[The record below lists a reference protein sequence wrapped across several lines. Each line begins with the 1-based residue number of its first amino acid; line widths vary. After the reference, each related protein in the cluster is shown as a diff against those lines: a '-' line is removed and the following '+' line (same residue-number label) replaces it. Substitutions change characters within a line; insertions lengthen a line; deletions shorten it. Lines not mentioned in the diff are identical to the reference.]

1 MADDYFTKAEKIKQK
16 VRNLDWEKKIKLL
29 EKDFEDKKFSKEE
42 FLDKKRQVYSEVLDQ
57 MSEINQE
64 KMKLNKDHS
73 AEPIED
79 DYLSDEDLEIFQEQL
94 TPFQYMSLTKDYLG
108 EFDSQDIVFSDDF
121 RKFENLENFVHW
133 ECVKKIEK
141 LRIHNN
147 YFSCEF
153 MDKNELVIKD
163 IACLNE
169 LSKLEELVFD
179 DEGNLGDRIKVDYFS
194 SKQLSNIKQLEIHGL
209 WDLSFLQ
216 NSFSDNHNIYE
227 TLEIIKNDLKTLER
241 AVYSGSIEATTSTN
255 EQSNIEL
262 DSNSEDVLTRH
273 LLKLSEVEDQFRQL
287 TNKFEEI
294 NFKLD
299 KLSNRLSK
307 IQADNQIRFQD
318 IESAITSGAI
328 TTQLS
333 SKPKTDSKSE
343 ILPGSSQ
350 PQDLGSIS
358 YKDTETSETSQ
369 QIQSVNTT
377 ATVLTETF
385 QAEEKILPQELSPK
399 KQYEFATSF
408 LKVGDY
414 STAERA
420 FREFVLSNSEHE
432 LAGSAQY
439 WYAETFRI
447 RQLYTD
453 AASAYLEGYQKYP
466 KGNKAPINLLKLG
479 VSMVQIGE
487 KDQGCKMINGV
498 ELQYPKA
505 NQSVIQK
512 AKYESKKFECIKE
525 DS

>member
-1 MADDYFTKAEKIKQK
+1 MRFT
-16 VRNLDWEKKIKLL
+16 LKLI
-29 EKDFEDKKFSKEE
+29 FI
-42 FLDKKRQVYSEVLDQ
+42 VLF
-57 MSEINQE
+57 N
-64 KMKLNKDHS
+64 
-73 AEPIED
+73 
-79 DYLSDEDLEIFQEQL
+79 
-94 TPFQYMSLTKDYLG
+94 
-108 EFDSQDIVFSDDF
+108 
-121 RKFENLENFVHW
+121 
-133 ECVKKIEK
+133 
-141 LRIHNN
+141 
-147 YFSCEF
+147 
-153 MDKNELVIKD
+153 
-163 IACLNE
+163 
-169 LSKLEELVFD
+169 
-179 DEGNLGDRIKVDYFS
+179 
-194 SKQLSNIKQLEIHGL
+194 
-209 WDLSFLQ
+209 LSFLQ

-241 AVYSGSIEATTSTN
+241 AVYSGSIEINTSSN

-262 DSNSEDVLTRH
+262 DNNSEDVLTRH

-318 IESAITSGAI
+318 IESSISSGESTI
-328 TTQLS
+328 QLS
-333 SKPKTDSKSE
+333 SKPKTDVTKSE

-350 PQDLGSIS
+350 PQDLGIIS

-369 QIQSVNTT
+369 QIQSVDTT
-377 ATVLTETF
+377 ATVVTETF
-385 QAEEKILPQELSPK
+385 QAEEKILPQDLSPE

-466 KGNKAPINLLKLG
+466 KGTKAPINLLKLG

>member
-1 MADDYFTKAEKIKQK
+1 MRLTF
-16 VRNLDWEKKIKLL
+16 KLIIIIL
-29 EKDFEDKKFSKEE
+29 F
-42 FLDKKRQVYSEVLDQ
+42 
-57 MSEINQE
+57 N
-64 KMKLNKDHS
+64 
-73 AEPIED
+73 
-79 DYLSDEDLEIFQEQL
+79 
-94 TPFQYMSLTKDYLG
+94 
-108 EFDSQDIVFSDDF
+108 
-121 RKFENLENFVHW
+121 
-133 ECVKKIEK
+133 
-141 LRIHNN
+141 
-147 YFSCEF
+147 
-153 MDKNELVIKD
+153 
-163 IACLNE
+163 
-169 LSKLEELVFD
+169 
-179 DEGNLGDRIKVDYFS
+179 
-194 SKQLSNIKQLEIHGL
+194 
-209 WDLSFLQ
+209 LSFSQ
-216 NSFSDNHNIYE
+216 YAFSDNHNIYE

-241 AVYSGSIEATTSTN
+241 AVYSGSIEISSSSNEQPTN
-255 EQSNIEL
+255 EL
-262 DSNSEDVLTRH
+262 DNNSEDVLTRH
-273 LLKLSEVEDQFRQL
+273 LLKLSEVEDQFREL

-318 IESAITSGAI
+318 IESSISSGEI

-333 SKPKTDSKSE
+333 SKPKTDTKSE

-369 QIQSVNTT
+369 QIQSVDTT
-377 ATVLTETF
+377 ATVVTETF
-385 QAEEKILPQELSPK
+385 QAEEKILPQDLSPEK
-399 KQYEFATSF
+399 KYEFATSF

-420 FREFVLSNSEHE
+420 FREFVLDNSDHE

>member
-1 MADDYFTKAEKIKQK
+1 MRFT
-16 VRNLDWEKKIKLL
+16 LKLI
-29 EKDFEDKKFSKEE
+29 FI
-42 FLDKKRQVYSEVLDQ
+42 VLF
-57 MSEINQE
+57 N
-64 KMKLNKDHS
+64 
-73 AEPIED
+73 
-79 DYLSDEDLEIFQEQL
+79 
-94 TPFQYMSLTKDYLG
+94 
-108 EFDSQDIVFSDDF
+108 
-121 RKFENLENFVHW
+121 
-133 ECVKKIEK
+133 
-141 LRIHNN
+141 
-147 YFSCEF
+147 
-153 MDKNELVIKD
+153 
-163 IACLNE
+163 
-169 LSKLEELVFD
+169 
-179 DEGNLGDRIKVDYFS
+179 
-194 SKQLSNIKQLEIHGL
+194 
-209 WDLSFLQ
+209 LSFLQ

-241 AVYSGSIEATTSTN
+241 AVYSGSIEINTSSN

-262 DSNSEDVLTRH
+262 DNNSEDVLTRH

-318 IESAITSGAI
+318 IESSISSGES

-333 SKPKTDSKSE
+333 SKPKTDITKSE

-350 PQDLGSIS
+350 PQDLGTIS

-369 QIQSVNTT
+369 QIQSVDTT
-377 ATVLTETF
+377 ATVVTETF
-385 QAEEKILPQELSPK
+385 QAEEKILPQDLSPE

-466 KGNKAPINLLKLG
+466 KGTKAPINLLKLG

>member
-1 MADDYFTKAEKIKQK
+1 MRFT
-16 VRNLDWEKKIKLL
+16 
-29 EKDFEDKKFSKEE
+29 
-42 FLDKKRQVYSEVLDQ
+42 
-57 MSEINQE
+57 
-64 KMKLNKDHS
+64 
-73 AEPIED
+73 
-79 DYLSDEDLEIFQEQL
+79 
-94 TPFQYMSLTKDYLG
+94 
-108 EFDSQDIVFSDDF
+108 
-121 RKFENLENFVHW
+121 
-133 ECVKKIEK
+133 
-141 LRIHNN
+141 
-147 YFSCEF
+147 
-153 MDKNELVIKD
+153 
-163 IACLNE
+163 
-169 LSKLEELVFD
+169 SKLIILILF
-179 DEGNLGDRIKVDYFS
+179 Y
-194 SKQLSNIKQLEIHGL
+194 
-209 WDLSFLQ
+209 LSFLQ

-241 AVYSGSIEATTSTN
+241 AVYSGSIEINTSSN

-262 DSNSEDVLTRH
+262 DNNSEDLLTRH

-318 IESAITSGAI
+318 IESSISSGESI
-328 TTQLS
+328 TQLS
-333 SKPKTDSKSE
+333 SKPKTDVTKSE

-350 PQDLGSIS
+350 PQDLGTIS

-369 QIQSVNTT
+369 QIQSVDTT
-377 ATVLTETF
+377 ATVVTETF
-385 QAEEKILPQELSPK
+385 QAEEKILPQDLSPE

-466 KGNKAPINLLKLG
+466 KGTKAPINLLKLG

>member
-1 MADDYFTKAEKIKQK
+1 MRFT
-16 VRNLDWEKKIKLL
+16 
-29 EKDFEDKKFSKEE
+29 
-42 FLDKKRQVYSEVLDQ
+42 
-57 MSEINQE
+57 
-64 KMKLNKDHS
+64 
-73 AEPIED
+73 
-79 DYLSDEDLEIFQEQL
+79 
-94 TPFQYMSLTKDYLG
+94 
-108 EFDSQDIVFSDDF
+108 
-121 RKFENLENFVHW
+121 
-133 ECVKKIEK
+133 
-141 LRIHNN
+141 
-147 YFSCEF
+147 
-153 MDKNELVIKD
+153 
-163 IACLNE
+163 
-169 LSKLEELVFD
+169 SKLIILILF
-179 DEGNLGDRIKVDYFS
+179 Y
-194 SKQLSNIKQLEIHGL
+194 
-209 WDLSFLQ
+209 LSFLQ

-241 AVYSGSIEATTSTN
+241 AVYSGSIEVKTSSN

-262 DSNSEDVLTRH
+262 DGNSEDVLTRH

-318 IESAITSGAI
+318 IESTISSGEV

-333 SKPKTDSKSE
+333 SKPKTDTKSE

-369 QIQSVNTT
+369 QIQSVDTT
-377 ATVLTETF
+377 ATVVTETF
-385 QAEEKILPQELSPK
+385 QAEEKILPQDLSPK

-420 FREFVLSNSEHE
+420 FREFVLDNSEHE

>member
-1 MADDYFTKAEKIKQK
+1 MRFT
-16 VRNLDWEKKIKLL
+16 LKLIL
-29 EKDFEDKKFSKEE
+29 
-42 FLDKKRQVYSEVLDQ
+42 
-57 MSEINQE
+57 I
-64 KMKLNKDHS
+64 
-73 AEPIED
+73 I
-79 DYLSDEDLEIFQEQL
+79 IF
-94 TPFQYMSLTKDYLG
+94 
-108 EFDSQDIVFSDDF
+108 
-121 RKFENLENFVHW
+121 N
-133 ECVKKIEK
+133 
-141 LRIHNN
+141 
-147 YFSCEF
+147 
-153 MDKNELVIKD
+153 
-163 IACLNE
+163 
-169 LSKLEELVFD
+169 
-179 DEGNLGDRIKVDYFS
+179 
-194 SKQLSNIKQLEIHGL
+194 
-209 WDLSFLQ
+209 LSFLQ

-227 TLEIIKNDLKTLER
+227 TLETIKNDLKTLER
-241 AVYSGSIEATTSTN
+241 AVYSGSIEIKTS
-255 EQSNIEL
+255 SNDDSNVKI

-318 IESAITSGAI
+318 IETAMSSGEI
-328 TTQLS
+328 TTKLS
-333 SKPKTDSKSE
+333 SKPKTDLKSE

-350 PQDLGSIS
+350 PQDLGTIS

-369 QIQSVNTT
+369 KIQSVDTT
-377 ATVLTETF
+377 ATVVTETF
-385 QAEEKILPQELSPK
+385 QAEEKILPQDLSPK

>member
-1 MADDYFTKAEKIKQK
+1 MRFT
-16 VRNLDWEKKIKLL
+16 LKLI
-29 EKDFEDKKFSKEE
+29 FI
-42 FLDKKRQVYSEVLDQ
+42 VLF
-57 MSEINQE
+57 N
-64 KMKLNKDHS
+64 
-73 AEPIED
+73 
-79 DYLSDEDLEIFQEQL
+79 
-94 TPFQYMSLTKDYLG
+94 
-108 EFDSQDIVFSDDF
+108 
-121 RKFENLENFVHW
+121 
-133 ECVKKIEK
+133 
-141 LRIHNN
+141 
-147 YFSCEF
+147 
-153 MDKNELVIKD
+153 
-163 IACLNE
+163 
-169 LSKLEELVFD
+169 
-179 DEGNLGDRIKVDYFS
+179 
-194 SKQLSNIKQLEIHGL
+194 
-209 WDLSFLQ
+209 LSFLQ
-216 NSFSDNHNIYE
+216 NSLSDNHNIYE

-241 AVYSGSIEATTSTN
+241 AVYSGSIEVKNSSN

-318 IESAITSGAI
+318 IESALSSGEI

-333 SKPKTDSKSE
+333 SKPKTDTKSE

-358 YKDTETSETSQ
+358 YKDTETSEISQ
-369 QIQSVNTT
+369 QIQSVDTT
-377 ATVLTETF
+377 ATVVTETF
-385 QAEEKILPQELSPK
+385 QAEEKILPQGLSQQ

-420 FREFVLSNSEHE
+420 FREFVLDNSEHE

-498 ELQYPKA
+498 ELQYPDA

>member
-1 MADDYFTKAEKIKQK
+1 MRFT
-16 VRNLDWEKKIKLL
+16 LKLI
-29 EKDFEDKKFSKEE
+29 FI
-42 FLDKKRQVYSEVLDQ
+42 VLF
-57 MSEINQE
+57 N
-64 KMKLNKDHS
+64 
-73 AEPIED
+73 
-79 DYLSDEDLEIFQEQL
+79 
-94 TPFQYMSLTKDYLG
+94 
-108 EFDSQDIVFSDDF
+108 
-121 RKFENLENFVHW
+121 
-133 ECVKKIEK
+133 
-141 LRIHNN
+141 
-147 YFSCEF
+147 
-153 MDKNELVIKD
+153 
-163 IACLNE
+163 
-169 LSKLEELVFD
+169 
-179 DEGNLGDRIKVDYFS
+179 
-194 SKQLSNIKQLEIHGL
+194 
-209 WDLSFLQ
+209 LSFLQ

-241 AVYSGSIEATTSTN
+241 AVYSGSIEINTSSN

-262 DSNSEDVLTRH
+262 DNNSEDVLTRH

-318 IESAITSGAI
+318 LESSISSGESI
-328 TTQLS
+328 IQLS
-333 SKPKTDSKSE
+333 SKPKTDVTKSE

-350 PQDLGSIS
+350 PQDLGTIS

-369 QIQSVNTT
+369 KIQSVDTT
-377 ATVLTETF
+377 ATVVTETF
-385 QAEEKILPQELSPK
+385 QAEEKILPQDLSPE

-420 FREFVLSNSEHE
+420 FREFVLSNTEHE

-466 KGNKAPINLLKLG
+466 KGTKAPINLLKLG

>member
-1 MADDYFTKAEKIKQK
+1 MKFIFKIIM
-16 VRNLDWEKKIKLL
+16 LKLL
-29 EKDFEDKKFSKEE
+29 FLFS
-42 FLDKKRQVYSEVLDQ
+42 LSL
-57 MSEINQE
+57 IN
-64 KMKLNKDHS
+64 
-73 AEPIED
+73 
-79 DYLSDEDLEIFQEQL
+79 
-94 TPFQYMSLTKDYLG
+94 
-108 EFDSQDIVFSDDF
+108 FS
-121 RKFENLENFVHW
+121 H
-133 ECVKKIEK
+133 
-141 LRIHNN
+141 
-147 YFSCEF
+147 
-153 MDKNELVIKD
+153 
-163 IACLNE
+163 A
-169 LSKLEELVFD
+169 
-179 DEGNLGDRIKVDYFS
+179 
-194 SKQLSNIKQLEIHGL
+194 
-209 WDLSFLQ
+209 
-216 NSFSDNHNIYE
+216 DNHNIYE
-227 TLEIIKNDLKTLER
+227 TLENIQNDLKTLER
-241 AVYSGSIEATTSTN
+241 AVYSGSIEVNKSTSEN
-255 EQSNIEL
+255 LDVEL
-262 DSNSEDVLTRH
+262 ETNSEDVLTRH
-273 LLKLSEVEDQFRQL
+273 LLKLSEVENQFREL

-318 IESAITSGAI
+318 IETTINSVEITEK
-328 TTQLS
+328 LS
-333 SKPKTDSKSE
+333 LKPKTNSNE
-343 ILPGSSQ
+343 VLPGSSQ

-369 QIQSVNTT
+369 QIQSVDTT
-377 ATVLTETF
+377 GSVVTETF
-385 QAEEKILPQELSPK
+385 QAEEKILPQDLTPK
-399 KQYEFATSF
+399 EQYELATSF

-498 ELQYPKA
+498 EKQYPKA